1 MIDENGVKVWSFP
14 SQAFTEQ
21 PRGEMT
27 VYINSGVPESDVKA
41 TVMTTLWQDLYSLQQ
56 SALMTEASI
65 AGMSLRFND
74 GNGISLAIGGFTDK
88 QPELLTKAL
97 DALVVDV
104 NEQNFAQAVDRY
116 VRGLQNAGKK
126 FPFYQAFDAYNNLIR
141 EGNFKTDALIS
152 AAESLTVADMQAF
165 MQALLS
171 ENQLRI
177 FAFGNYDKAD
187 LDNAVA
193 LVKGALPD
201 DRTSVNY
208 DMREFWLPQAEQ
220 TLVWQQDLTV
230 ADVALIDVMVHPTPG
245 FDTRAAGT
253 VLRGH
258 FRTVAFDKLRT
269 EEQLAYAVGG
279 MATSIGDYT
288 GFAMFIQTPVKD
300 VAAMQARFDEFKTQ
314 YKVALDAL
322 TEEEF
327 AKLKTSAL
335 VSLKEAPKN
344 MRDEVVPFISDWYRE
359 KYDFDSEQKLIAA
372 VEKVTLE
379 DVKAFYQQT
388 MLNDSAARISVQ
400 LRGTSFVEQP
410 FADIEGATKVEDLAG
425 FHESMKKQ

>member
-1 MIDENGVKVWSFP
+1 MKD
-14 SQAFTEQ
+14 
-21 PRGEMT
+21 
-27 VYINSGVPESDVKA
+27 
-41 TVMTTLWQDLYSLQQ
+41 
-56 SALMTEASI
+56 
-65 AGMSLRFND
+65 
-74 GNGISLAIGGFTDK
+74 
-88 QPELLTKAL
+88 
-97 DALVVDV
+97 
-104 NEQNFAQAVDRY
+104 
-116 VRGLQNAGKK
+116 
-126 FPFYQAFDAYNNLIR
+126 
-141 EGNFKTDALIS
+141 
-152 AAESLTVADMQAF
+152 
-165 MQALLS
+165 
-171 ENQLRI
+171 
-177 FAFGNYDKAD
+177 
-187 LDNAVA
+187 
-193 LVKGALPD
+193 ALPD
-201 DRTSVNY
+201 ERTSVNY
-208 DMREFWLPQAEQ
+208 NMREFWQPQAEQ

-314 YKVALDAL
+314 YEVALDAL

-335 VSLKEAPKN
+335 VALKEAPKN

-359 KYDFDSEQKLIAA
+359 KYDFDSELKLIAA

-388 MLNDSAARISVQ
+388 MLNDKAARISVQ